1 MENDY
6 EVYTEDDELFR
17 NASVKLE
24 KEIGEFLPN
33 FKLKR
38 WLRRWSNMNVGD
50 YVNGSKVIEINNE
63 DKDIFNKYL
72 IVDEVDYDD
81 NNISYSNNDINS
93 VVTKEQFESVK
104 YRIGE

>member
-1 MENDY
+1 
-6 EVYTEDDELFR
+6 
-17 NASVKLE
+17 
-24 KEIGEFLPN
+24 
-33 FKLKR
+33 
-38 WLRRWSNMNVGD
+38 MNVGD